1 MPSVYYYGD
10 FNGYKALGIS
20 YFEGIDHYND
30 FYEMNDDQKKAC
42 KLSVEKLQR
51 KRVVHGD
58 LEAFNFILSQHDQG
72 RFGLF
77 QFFFYFI

>member
-10 FNGYKALGIS
+10 FNGYKALAIS
-20 YFEGIDHYND
+20 YFEGSCVND
-30 FYEMNDDQKKAC
+30 FYEMNGDQKKAC

-58 LEAFNFILSQHDQG
+58 LEAFNFILSQHDRG
-72 RFGLF
+72 TFGLF
-77 QFFFYFI
+77 QFYFYFI